1 MFGLILT
8 RLYELKLFLVH
19 FSNSNDEQLNSEE
32 TNDIDSLE
40 PLKCRSQSIDS
51 SEDATGLSLN
61 EPRLLPTVIEND
73 IERSPEFHQN
83 DAQSSLRKVASAARF
98 DLTGVPVT
106 EADPLGALS
115 NSASPTS
122 TFPKSATTTDL
133 QTDNLNTKRPSL
145 QV

>member
-1 MFGLILT
+1 M
-8 RLYELKLFLVH
+8 VH
-19 FSNSNDEQLNSEE
+19 FSNSNDEQSNSEE
-32 TNDIDSLE
+32 TNDIDIDGLE

-51 SEDATGLSLN
+51 SEDASGLSLN

-73 IERSPEFHQN
+73 IERSPELHQN
-83 DAQSSLRKVASAARF
+83 DAQSGLRKVASAARF

-122 TFPKSATTTDL
+122 TLPKSATTTDL
-133 QTDNLNTKRPSL
+133 QTNNLNTKRPSL
-145 QV
+145 QVWIE

>member
-1 MFGLILT
+1 M
-8 RLYELKLFLVH
+8 VH

-32 TNDIDSLE
+32 TNDIDIDGLE

-73 IERSPEFHQN
+73 IERSPELHQN
-83 DAQSSLRKVASAARF
+83 DAQSGLRKVASAARF

-122 TFPKSATTTDL
+122 TLPKSATTTDL
-133 QTDNLNTKRPSL
+133 QTNNLNTKRPSL